1 MQVAESKANPQAI
14 PRGIRCKVCDHESV
28 TAINSLLATATL
40 SNRRTATQF
49 GLTEAAIRRHK
60 ENHLPAR
67 IARAAERKE
76 AKEDDQFLDSIK
88 FLMDESAQYVKD
100 AHGAVKMQ
108 RVTVKQPLLVDNNP
122 VTIQALDDDGKPL
135 FDAAGDAVRV
145 PVMVNGEEYREFRDV
160 GAMAPAINAAKGV
173 TELLGNATGRLN
185 QAPQSTGNVYLSVI
199 MPRAIEPGA
208 NQAPNQ
214 ANQIGDVVDIK
225 AIEE

>member
-1 MQVAESKANPQAI
+1 MAETKSDSQFVPTGRK
-14 PRGIRCKVCDHESV
+14 CTVCEHPELK
-28 TAINSLLATATL
+28 TINSLLADVSI
-40 SNRRTATQF
+40 SNRGVAKQF
-49 GLTEAAIRRHK
+49 GLNHVAIYRHAK
-60 ENHLPAR
+60 THLPKMVKAAVAR
-67 IARAAERKE
+67 RAEKE
-76 AKEDDQFLDSIK
+76 GDQFLDSIQ

-108 RVTVKQPLLVDNNP
+108 RVTVKQPLVKEGNPILVP
-122 VTIQALDDDGKPL
+122 ALDQDGAPL
-135 FDAAGDAVRV
+135 FTDAGDAVMV